1 MPKINVYLP
10 DDLAAAVKDAG
21 IPVSPVCQR
30 ALELAVRRAH
40 AQRQTLLDD
49 LSDTGLA
56 ERLQPIFTARAITVL
71 GLAIDRARS
80 RDRSAGAPGVT
91 TGDLLHGLITETAN
105 LGRQVLAAM
114 DVEPGSL
121 TAPAD
126 AEPALP
132 APDGAQLST
141 AAAQPS
147 TDGAGLRF
155 SRPLAAALELTFGE
169 SIGLGHNYVG
179 CEHLLIGLV
188 AEPDGAAGALLR
200 SRGLE
205 ARSVRRSV
213 AAAVAGYA
221 HLRNTET
228 PRPADREGLLA
239 AVRAEIAPLI
249 ARIESLESRVS

>member
-40 AQRQTLLDD
+40 ALRQTLLDD

-132 APDGAQLST
+132 APDGAHL
-141 AAAQPS
+141 S

-169 SIGLGHNYVG
+169 SVGLGHNYVG